1 MSTVPASNELESE
14 RILIHAPFGRDSTL
28 IRGELDAVGFSTLVS
43 TSLEGLCESIGEGA
57 GAALIADEAL
67 DASSIERVAALL
79 ANQPRWS
86 NFPLLVMTS
95 GGGAT
100 SASRYRLRLLE
111 PLGNVTLLE
120 RPLRP
125 VTLVSGVQAALRD
138 RRHQYQLRALLAE
151 LAASNEELKCAN
163 QDLTR
168 VNRELEEF
176 AYVSSHDLQEPLR
189 MVNIYTHLILKATEK
204 KAERET
210 SGTGEDDDDAKLGQ
224 YREFVRQ
231 GIGRMEALIH
241 DLLTFSRTI
250 QSDDPPTGV
259 ADLSG
264 SLNQA
269 LSVLSD
275 RIEESGAVITA
286 ASLPCVRVDAAQMA
300 HVFQN
305 LLSNSIKYRKT
316 GVAPEIHIS
325 AETRDGNWI
334 VAVGDNGIGFDQQ
347 YAERIFGLFKR
358 LHKDEYP
365 GTGLGLAICQR
376 IVERYG
382 GRIWA
387 VSAAGQGATF
397 YFALPCVTG

>member
-1 MSTVPASNELESE
+1 MVRANNELESE
-14 RILIHAPFGRDSTL
+14 RVLIHAPFGRDGML
-28 IRGELDAVGFSTLVS
+28 IRGELCAAGFSTLVAG
-43 TSLEGLCESIGEGA
+43 SLEELCEAIGEGA

-67 DASSIERVAALL
+67 YPGAIERLVALL
-79 ANQPRWS
+79 GNQPPWS

-100 SASRYRLRLLE
+100 NASRYRLRLLE

-125 VTLVSGVQAALRD
+125 VTLASAVQAALRD
-138 RRHQYQLRALLAE
+138 RSHQYQLRGLLVD

-163 QDLTR
+163 DDLTR

-189 MVNIYTHLILKATEK
+189 MVNIYTHLILKAVEK
-204 KAERET
+204 KAAQET
-210 SGTGEDDDDAKLGQ
+210 SGADDDDDNAKLGQ

-231 GIGRMEALIH
+231 GIDRMEALIR

-259 ADLSG
+259 ADLAG
-264 SLNQA
+264 SLNEA
-269 LSVLSD
+269 LSVLND

-286 ASLPCVRVDAAQMA
+286 ESLPCVRVDVAQMA

-305 LLSNSIKYRKT
+305 LLSNSIKYRKA

-325 AETRDGNWI
+325 AEARDGNWI
-334 VAVGDNGIGFDQQ
+334 VAVRDNGIGFDQQ

-397 YFALPCVTG
+397 YFTLPCVTGE